1 MGFKKSGWWHI
12 VGLSITG
19 DETKEAVQKRIGGR
33 RWYYHRYFYVWLAG
47 RSLGMGIQV
56 REMVDWVRRRKI
68 FATLLMIVTLGVG
81 IILGTLISGRALAT
95 KSQAG
100 SPGAALLAI
109 PDPVQ
114 LSNGFSA
121 VIGRLE
127 PAVVNISTTQVIEK
141 PKSKRPKDSG
151 DSDQDFFDRFFDS
164 PDNGPDAERSLGSGV
179 IVDKKGFILTN
190 HHLIDQATNIQVT
203 LNNDQKRYTA
213 KVIGA
218 DQETDLA
225 VLKIEPDGDLPVA
238 KMGNSDGANV
248 GDWVL
253 VFGSPFGLQSTVTA
267 GIVSAKDRANLG
279 KQFQRFIQTDAA
291 INPGNSGG
299 PLVNMAGEVIGIN
312 TAILTGGRGFQGV
325 GFALPSNTVITVY
338 NQLIT
343 SGHVTRGSIGIR
355 FSEEHSNNPILLK
368 ELGASY
374 GVVVEDVEPGSPAEK
389 AGIQS
394 GDVVTEVGGNAV
406 KVGADLVN
414 PIAQTPIGQSVQIRY
429 IRNKQAKEVAVV
441 VGDRLKLFPETAS
454 NNPEATED
462 SGPSEFGLR
471 LDELTPEFARKLGM
485 EKQNGVV
492 VAEVEPAS
500 FAEDVGF
507 LRGDVITE
515 VNRVAV
521 SNLANYK
528 REINK
533 LKPGNDV
540 LFKVARNSG
549 TGRVLTVFLAG
560 SVPAE

>member
-1 MGFKKSGWWHI
+1 
-12 VGLSITG
+12 
-19 DETKEAVQKRIGGR
+19 
-33 RWYYHRYFYVWLAG
+33 
-47 RSLGMGIQV
+47 MGIQV

-68 FATLLMIVTLGVG
+68 FATLLVMVTLGVG
-81 IILGTLISGRALAT
+81 IILGTVISGRALAT
-95 KSQAG
+95 KSQAAG
-100 SPGAALLAI
+100 SPGASLLAI

-141 PKSKRPKDSG
+141 PKGKKPKDSN
-151 DSDQDFFDRFFDS
+151 DSFQDFFDRFFDS

-179 IVDKKGFILTN
+179 IVDRKGFILTN

-213 KVIGA
+213 KVIGM

-238 KMGNSDGANV
+238 KMGNSDAANV

-299 PLVNMAGEVIGIN
+299 PLVNMAGEVVGIN

-338 NQLIT
+338 NQLVT

-389 AGIQS
+389 AGIRS
-394 GDVVTEVGGNAV
+394 GDVVTEVGGHAV

-414 PIAQTPIGQSVQIRY
+414 PIAQTPIGQSIQIRF
-429 IRNKQAKEVAVV
+429 IRDKQSKDVAVV
-441 VGDRLKLFPETAS
+441 VGDRQKLFPETAAS
-454 NNPEATED
+454 NSDSPED
-462 SGPSEFGLR
+462 SGPAEFGLR
-471 LDELTPEFARKLGM
+471 LEDLTPEFARKLGM
-485 EKQNGVV
+485 DKQTGVLV
-492 VAEVEPAS
+492 SEVEPAS

-507 LRGDVITE
+507 VRGDVITE

-521 SNLANYK
+521 GNLIEYK
-528 REINK
+528 KEISK

-540 LFKVARNSG
+540 LFKVARHAES
-549 TGRVLTVFLAG
+549 GRVLTVFLAG
-560 SVPAE
+560 SVPSEQ